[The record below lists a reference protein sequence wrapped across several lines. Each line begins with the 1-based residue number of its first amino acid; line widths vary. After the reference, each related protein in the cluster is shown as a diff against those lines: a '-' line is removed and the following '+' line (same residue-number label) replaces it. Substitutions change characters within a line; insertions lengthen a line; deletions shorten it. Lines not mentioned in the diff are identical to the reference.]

1 MSLFCYFPYSLIVF
15 DIPQNQVSWCCKQD
29 GGSKLSL
36 YDPEIYHAD
45 KLLAEI
51 RSSLNNGVKHSACKL
66 CWDAE
71 SKGITSWRQTSEGK
85 LPPNLVGVNIDARPY
100 DRAVSRIEIKLDN
113 TCDLACI
120 YCGPW
125 NSSSWKREN
134 KKTKFLEFN
143 EIDNIEDGLHQK
155 VTDTITEIGKYVNS
169 LEIGF
174 TGNEALISKHVRN
187 GKFRKFIDAFYVHA
201 PKNAVLTLKF
211 VTNCN
216 TPAKMFAK
224 NLETLHQ
231 CKADYDGLRV
241 HVAMSLESVGEF
253 TEATRYLSDWKLID
267 ENINKWLEC
276 EWITASFNTAF
287 NAISIV
293 NLSEFIRYL
302 TLVHET
308 HNRQINI
315 SPNVVY
321 YPEGLNPSVLPDIF
335 KEHVI
340 DALEILSTIEHMF
353 VDDEDC
359 GYDRFKQTLENI
371 RDTVGTDTPSLYKLK
386 KYLDYSMNTRKIRI
400 DQLNPIL
407 YNAVYIDPKQDG
419 HNER

>member
-1 MSLFCYFPYSLIVF
+1 
-15 DIPQNQVSWCCKQD
+15 
-29 GGSKLSL
+29 LSE
-36 YDPEIYHAD
+36 YDTENFHAD
-45 KLLAEI
+45 ALLTEI
-51 RSSLNNGVKHSACKL
+51 RRNLGDGVKHPACKL

-71 SKGITSWRQTSEGK
+71 SKGITSWRQAEGK
-85 LPPNLVGVNIDARPY
+85 LPSNLIGANFDTQPY
-100 DRAVSRIEIKLDN
+100 DRAVSRIEIKLDS

-125 NSSSWKREN
+125 NSSSWHREN
-134 KKTKFLEFN
+134 KKTKFLDFEAP
-143 EIDNIEDGLHQK
+143 EPADTGLHQK
-155 VTDTITEIGKYVNS
+155 VIDTITEIGKYVNV

-174 TGNEALISKHVRN
+174 TGNEALISKHFKN
-187 GKFRKFIDAFYVHA
+187 GKFKKFLDAFYVHA
-201 PKNAVLTLKF
+201 PRDATLILKF

-216 TPAKMFAK
+216 TPSKIFDK
-224 NLETLHQ
+224 NMQVLQQ
-231 CKADYDGLRV
+231 CREHYIGLKV

-253 TEATRYLSDWKLID
+253 TESTRYLSDWKLVD
-267 ENINKWLEC
+267 KNINKWLAC
-276 EWITASFNTAF
+276 KWITTSFNTAF
-287 NAISIV
+287 NSITITNIV
-293 NLSEFIRYL
+293 EFIRYL

-340 DALEILSTIEHMF
+340 DALEILGTIEHMF

-359 GYDRFKQTLENI
+359 GYERFKQTLENM
-371 RDTVGTDTPSLYKLK
+371 RDTIGTDTPSLYKLK
-386 KYLDYSMNTRKIRI
+386 KYLDYSMITRKIRI